1 MTTAQKTRPAQY
13 ARPKYYDLNLAH
25 LPLPGLLSI
34 LHRISGVIL
43 FFPLIPLGLYILQ
56 DSLGS
61 PAGYLYWKSV
71 FALTGVKV
79 LLLGAV
85 WLFAHHFFAGLRYLA
100 LDVHVGIGKPA
111 ANASAR
117 LVFALGI
124 IATALVAWRLW

>member
-34 LHRISGVIL
+34 FHRISGVLL
-43 FFPLIPLGLYILQ
+43 FFPLIPLLLIVLQ
-56 DSLGS
+56 ESLGS
-61 PAGYLYWKSV
+61 AAGYDAWRS
-71 FALTGVKV
+71 FFSLTIVKIV
-79 LLLGAV
+79 LLGAL

-100 LDVHVGIGKPA
+100 LDVHIGIDKPA
-111 ANASAR
+111 ATASAK

-124 IATALVAWRLW
+124 VATALVAWRIW